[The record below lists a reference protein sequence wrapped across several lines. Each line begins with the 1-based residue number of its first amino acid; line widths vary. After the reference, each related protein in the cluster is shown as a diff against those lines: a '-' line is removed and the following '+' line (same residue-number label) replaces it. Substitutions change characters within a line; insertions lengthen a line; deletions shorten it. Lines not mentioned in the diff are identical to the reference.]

1 MTTEKLAEIEKLLSS
16 VITFKPLVGTSRT
29 GRVGTTRVRIG
40 GVGTTMVNLCENT
53 SHFLKE
59 TEQAYIQIA
68 CGGMLTV
75 YESCK
80 VEIGENNITFSN
92 RGQKTVIWGVKK

>member
-1 MTTEKLAEIEKLLSS
+1 MTTERLAEIEKLLSS
-16 VITFKPLVGTSRT
+16 VITFKPLVGTSRI
-29 GRVGTTRVRIG
+29 GRVGTTV
-40 GVGTTMVNLCENT
+40 VNLCEHT
-53 SHFLKE
+53 SHFLKK

-80 VEIGENNITFSN
+80 VEIEKNRIIFSS
-92 RGQKTVIWGVKK
+92 RGQRTVVWTGERK